1 MAPRASRPSAPH
13 DGPVTLRMLADHLGL
28 SPASVSLVLN
38 QAPGADAIPPATQER
53 ILAAARQFHY
63 RPNTLARSLR
73 RQRSLTLG
81 VLVPDMKEGYA
92 TLVLG
97 GIEERLLREGYLYF
111 VASHRH
117 RQDLLEQYP
126 KLLLDRAIEGLIAV
140 DTPCHEALPVPVV
153 AVSGHTQTDGVTNV
167 VLNHERAAVLAL
179 EHLMAFGHR
188 RIAVIKG
195 QPFSSDMMVRWTA
208 ISAAARQLGLEI
220 DERLVDALEGEG
232 GLPELGYHATR
243 RLLAAGLPFTAV
255 FAFNDVSAFGVIGA
269 LRDAGLS
276 VPHDVSVV
284 GFDDILG
291 AASQNPPLTTVR
303 QPLSRMGEIAAE
315 TVIKRISAGR
325 DARYPREIA
334 VEPELVVRGSTG
346 PVRAKSHASGNMAE
360 QETG

>member
-1 MAPRASRPSAPH
+1 MGHFAVTSRASSSSAPH
-13 DGPVTLRMLADHLGL
+13 DGPVTLRKLADHLGL

-38 QAPGADAIPPATQER
+38 QAPGAHAIPPATQER
-53 ILAAARQFHY
+53 ILAAARQFRY

-73 RQRSLTLG
+73 CQRSLTIG

-97 GIEERLLREGYLYF
+97 GVEDRLLQEGYLYF

-126 KLLLDRAIEGLIAV
+126 KLLLDRAVEGLIAV

-153 AVSGHTQTDGVTNV
+153 AVSGHTHTAGVTNV

-179 EHLMAFGHR
+179 EHLMALGHR

-195 QPFSSDMMVRWTA
+195 QPFSSDMTVRWRA
-208 ISAAARQLGLEI
+208 ICAAADQLGLAL
-220 DERLVDALEGEG
+220 DERLVDALLGDE
-232 GLPELGYHATR
+232 GLPELGYNATR
-243 RLLAAGLPFTAV
+243 RLLASGVRFTAL
-255 FAFNDVSAFGVIGA
+255 FAFNDVSAFGAMGA
-269 LRDAGLS
+269 LRDAGLN
-276 VPHDVSVV
+276 VPTDVSVI

-303 QPLSRMGEIAAE
+303 QPLNRMGEIAAE
-315 TVIKRISAGR
+315 TVIKRIAGGR
-325 DARYPREIA
+325 DARYPHEIA

-346 PVRAKSHASGNMAE
+346 PAPPL
-360 QETG
+360 